1 MTASEIVSIV
11 IPIVAFLVGAIP
23 TVTALVVAIKKYRHS
38 SKALES
44 ASDEAATAKL
54 EAERAEAVND
64 MTNALQ
70 RLIEQT
76 EVLYADVASQLKSN
90 GKSAAAVKKDS
101 AMVKLQAY
109 ALTKGYEFDEEY
121 WSEQLDNMVNMTKIV
136 NAK

>member
-1 MTASEIVSIV
+1 MTASEIISIV
-11 IPIVAFLVGAIP
+11 IPIVTFLVGAVPAFI
-23 TVTALVVAIKKYRHS
+23 AMGAAIKKYRRT
-38 SKALES
+38 SKELES

-54 EAERAEAVND
+54 EAEQAEAVND

-70 RLIEQT
+70 QLVAQT
-76 EVLYADVASQLKSN
+76 EVLYADVASQLKSS